1 MPHRQTQLPI
11 INFIYQE
18 VLFILTNMKYDIL
31 YDSMWVYYFGSNM
44 QFTTNNFKNMQTM
57 PTMIVT
63 CTYETLKKLKFNK
76 FLTLCNIQ
84 FIPYI
89 QNLYLTYTNL
99 YIIYM
104 YDF

>member
-1 MPHRQTQLPI
+1 
-11 INFIYQE
+11 
-18 VLFILTNMKYDIL
+18 
-31 YDSMWVYYFGSNM
+31 
-44 QFTTNNFKNMQTM
+44 MQTM